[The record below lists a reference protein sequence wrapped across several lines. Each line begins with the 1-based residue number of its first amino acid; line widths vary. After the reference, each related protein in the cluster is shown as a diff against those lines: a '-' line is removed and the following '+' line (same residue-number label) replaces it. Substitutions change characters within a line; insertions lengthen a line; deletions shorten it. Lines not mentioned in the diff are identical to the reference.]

1 MKKTS
6 EIYLFEEMPIPQAVA
21 RMCIPTVL
29 SSLVMILYNLAD
41 TYFVGMLNDPIQ
53 NAAVTLAFPVLLAFN
68 AVTNLFGV
76 GTSSVMSRSL
86 GHRDYDDVRTS
97 SAIGFYG
104 TLFFGVLF
112 SVSCVV
118 FNKPLLRILGVTD
131 ITFQSTG
138 DYIFW
143 TTSLGA
149 APAMLNVVLSY
160 FVRAEGAAIHA
171 SVGTMLGCFLNIILD
186 PFFILP
192 WGLNMGAAGAGC
204 ATFLSNCVAT
214 LYFLVLITVKG
225 KRTYVCI
232 NPKKL
237 VPDKKIIKS
246 IFIVGIPAAIQN
258 LLNVTGI
265 TILNNFV
272 TVYGPVAVA
281 AMGVSSKLNQ
291 IPMQATLGIGQG
303 VMPLVSYNYSSGNRE
318 RMKRSIAAT
327 LGIMVPLAVV
337 ITVGYY
343 LWAEPLVRVFMDNDD
358 VVAYGVPF
366 LRGLCLGLTFLCVDF
381 LGVGVF
387 QALGKGK
394 HAFVFAVM
402 RKIILEI
409 PALFVLNKMF
419 PLYGLAYAQ
428 AFAEFVLAIAAGIIM
443 YRICHENPEKMSL
456 SKK

>member
-1 MKKTS
+1 MKKSS

-41 TYFVGMLNDPIQ
+41 TYFVGMLNDPVQ

-86 GHRDYDDVRTS
+86 GHRDYEDVRTS

-104 TLFFGVLF
+104 TLSFGVLF
-112 SVSCVV
+112 SVGCVLC
-118 FNKPLLRILGVTD
+118 NNPLLRILGVTEV
-131 ITFQSTG
+131 THQATA

-160 FVRAEGAAIHA
+160 FVRAEGSSIHA
-171 SVGTMLGCFLNIILD
+171 SVGTMLGCFLNVLLD
-186 PFFILP
+186 PVFILP

-237 VPDKKIIKS
+237 VPDKKIIKN
-246 IFIVGIPAAIQN
+246 IFVVGIPAAIQN
-258 LLNVTGI
+258 LLNVTGL

-272 TVYGPVAVA
+272 TVYGPVPVA
-281 AMGVSSKLNQ
+281 AMGVASKLNQ

-318 RMKRSIAAT
+318 RMKRSIAVT
-327 LGIMVPLAVV
+327 LGIMVPLSVI

-343 LWAEPLVRVFMDNDD
+343 VWAEPLVRVFMDNDE
-358 VVAYGVPF
+358 VVSYGVPF

-387 QALGKGK
+387 QALGRGK
-394 HAFVFAVM
+394 NAFVFAIM

-409 PALFVLNKMF
+409 PALFILNMIF

-428 AFAEFVLAIAAGIIM
+428 AFAEVVLAVAAGIIM
-443 YRICHENPEKMSL
+443 YRICHESPEKTPL
-456 SKK
+456 PKR